1 MIRDDMTGFRLW
13 RLLSVCSGIVL
24 SCCLNVTA
32 DELQICQPCE
42 LLNTHELPAVERVGL
57 DALRIRLD
65 AAVSGEPVPGDDIVG
80 LAQKMFGVVEATV
93 QERLAAAA
101 ELRAIAEVYGA
112 EDGEK
117 KFVADFVA
125 AWNRVM
131 NLDRFD
137 LAPAVRSGAK

>member
-1 MIRDDMTGFRLW
+1 MTGFRLW

-101 ELRAIAEVYGA
+101 ELRAIAEGLNPA
-112 EDGEK
+112 STSSTRLRICRRTPTKAGW
-117 KFVADFVA
+117 AGLRPSAIARSSA
-125 AWNRVM
+125 A
-131 NLDRFD
+131 
-137 LAPAVRSGAK
+137 AASRS